1 MNESS
6 HIASLENQE
15 QLTSS
20 CYQAAHKDDLYAHDI
35 TKMRNHIAEPFS
47 KKRKAVLAQL
57 VVVDANNE
65 KE

>member
-6 HIASLENQE
+6 RIASLENQE
-15 QLTSS
+15 QLAYS
-20 CYQAAHKDDLYAHDI
+20 CSQAAHKDDLDAHDI
-35 TKMRNHIAEPFS
+35 TKMRNHIAEPFN

-57 VVVDANNE
+57 VVVGADNE